1 MKFKDKIVFIK
12 DVVVTA
18 SLIIPVQVTAA
29 YAAASSSATSTSL
42 PWDST
47 LTTVE
52 GDMTGTV
59 AKVLSVIAVVIA
71 GVGFAHSE
79 DGSWKKT
86 GFKVALGVTI
96 AMAAASWVTTL

>member
-1 MKFKDKIVFIK
+1 MKKIKNVLFLIK
-12 DVVVTA
+12 DVLMLA
-18 SLIIPVQVTAA
+18 SFFLFSLVGVA
-29 YAAASSSATSTSL
+29 YAGL

-47 LTTVE
+47 LATVE

-59 AKVLSVIAVVIA
+59 AKVLSVVAVVIA

-86 GFKVALGVTI
+86 AFKVALGVSL
-96 AMAAASWVTTL
+96 AMGAAAWVSAL

>member
-1 MKFKDKIVFIK
+1 MLKEIKKKIVFIK
-12 DVVVTA
+12 DVA
-18 SLIIPVQVTAA
+18 LTAA
-29 YAAASSSATSTSL
+29 LFILTKISLAHAQL

-47 LTTVE
+47 LSTVE

-59 AKVLSVIAVVIA
+59 AKILSVIAVVIA

-86 GFKVALGVTI
+86 GFKVALGVSI
-96 AMAAASWVTTL
+96 AMAAATWVNIL

>member
-1 MKFKDKIVFIK
+1 MKKIKNALFLIK
-12 DVVVTA
+12 DILILATLFLF
-18 SLIIPVQVTAA
+18 SLVGVA
-29 YAAASSSATSTSL
+29 YAQL

-52 GDMTGTV
+52 SDMTGTV
-59 AKVLSVIAVVIA
+59 AKILSVVAVVVA

-86 GFKVALGVTI
+86 AFKVALGVTL
-96 AMAAASWVTTL
+96 AMGAAAWANAL

>member
-1 MKFKDKIVFIK
+1 MLKKIKNKIIFIK
-12 DVVVTA
+12 DVIFMT
-18 SLIIPVQVTAA
+18 SLFVLTEVTAA
-29 YAAASSSATSTSL
+29 AAQL

-59 AKVLSVIAVVIA
+59 AKLASIVAVVIA

-79 DGSWKKT
+79 DGGWKKT
-86 GFKVALGVTI
+86 AFKVGLGVSI
-96 AMAAASWVTTL
+96 AMAAAAWVNIL

>member
-1 MKFKDKIVFIK
+1 MKKIKNALSLIK
-12 DVVVTA
+12 DVLTLTPLFLL
-18 SLIIPVQVTAA
+18 SLVGSA
-29 YAAASSSATSTSL
+29 YAQL

-47 LTTVE
+47 LSTVE

-59 AKVLSVIAVVIA
+59 AKILSVVAVVVA

-86 GFKVALGVTI
+86 AFKVALGVTL
-96 AMAAASWVTTL
+96 AMGAAAWVNAL

>member
-1 MKFKDKIVFIK
+1 MKKIKNALFLIK
-12 DVVVTA
+12 DILILATLFLF
-18 SLIIPVQVTAA
+18 SLVGVA
-29 YAAASSSATSTSL
+29 YAQL

-52 GDMTGTV
+52 SDMTGTV
-59 AKVLSVIAVVIA
+59 AKILSVVAVVVA

-86 GFKVALGVTI
+86 AFKVALGVTL
-96 AMAAASWVTTL
+96 AMGAAAWVNAL

>member
-1 MKFKDKIVFIK
+1 MKRTLILIK
-12 DVVVTA
+12 DALSLA
-18 SLIIPVQVTAA
+18 SLFLLSSASAA
-29 YAAASSSATSTSL
+29 YAQL
-42 PWDST
+42 PWDTT

-59 AKVLSVIAVVIA
+59 AKILSVVAVVIA

-86 GFKVALGVTI
+86 GFKVALGVSI
-96 AMAAASWVTTL
+96 AMAAAAWVGAL